1 MPNTNTVLT
10 SRTQG
15 VSIVENTRTTGSV
28 GPGNIIQYGGGNSAA
43 ENNQTVGTGAP
54 SPAGPYI
61 SKGTNNSIIGTVPP
75 GKAGLPQI
83 STVVQ
88 NATDLKCGIASVG
101 GSSNMADNWLPAS
114 TAKVNDTTVPG
125 AGAGGNVTPNAAQLD
140 SAGQS
145 LGPAT
150 E

>member
-1 MPNTNTVLT
+1 MPNTNAALT
-10 SRTQG
+10 SRTQT
-15 VSIVENTRTTGSV
+15 VAIVENTRTTGPV
-28 GPGNIIQYGGGNSAA
+28 GPGNIIQYGGGNSTAQTA
-43 ENNQTVGTGAP
+43 QTVGAGAP
-54 SPAGPYI
+54 SPAGPYV
-61 SKGTNNSIIGTVPP
+61 SKATNNNIIGTVPP

-88 NATDLKCGIASVG
+88 NATDLKCGIASIQ
-101 GSSNMADNWLPAS
+101 GSVNEANNWLPAS
-114 TAKVNDTTVPG
+114 TATVKDTTVPG